1 MEALGVVARRSLP
14 MAGLR
19 QGVQRVSGVGRTLQ
33 TYTRALLQFPTYA
46 VPSRVLALKGR
57 PALPCPRSYA
67 TARHGGP
74 TPQPVSELVAP
85 PFAFAFDIDGV
96 LLHESRP
103 IQGASEALGYLNENH
118 IPYILLTNGGGEH
131 EKDRVASLSEK
142 LKVPLTTDNFV
153 QSHTPFQE
161 LAQGHDSLRDK
172 TIFVTGSN
180 AAKSRGIAE
189 RYGFKNVVIPA
200 DILMAQP
207 TVWPFDPLMESVY
220 ASTARPLPKPIYGS
234 PGATSDA
241 EALKID
247 AMFVFNDPRD
257 WALDIQLI
265 TDLLLSRQGYLGTY
279 SALNGTKWQGD
290 GQPDLYFSNNDLF
303 WSSRY
308 HLPRFGQGAFQAA
321 VAGVWD
327 QVTGGGEAGRLR
339 RTVIGKP
346 FAATYQYA
354 ERVLSRHREEVRR
367 RAGHGGGKTGL
378 SSVYMVGDNPE
389 SDIAGANEF
398 KSEEGA
404 DWCSVLVRTG
414 VWHPDRG
421 EMKHQPRV
429 IVDDVAAAVRWALQ
443 REGWKAGF

>member
-1 MEALGVVARRSLP
+1 MEALGVIARRSLP

-19 QGVQRVSGVGRTLQ
+19 QGVQHVPGVRRTLR
-33 TYTRALLQFPTYA
+33 TNTGALLRFPKAAALSY
-46 VPSRVLALKGR
+46 VLPLKRRLALS
-57 PALPCPRSYA
+57 CPRSFA
-67 TARHGGP
+67 STRHGGP
-74 TPQPVSELVAP
+74 TPRPVGELVAP

-96 LLHESRP
+96 LLHESSP
-103 IQGASEALGYLNENH
+103 I
-118 IPYILLTNGGGEH
+118 P
-131 EKDRVASLSEK
+131 DRVATLSEK
-142 LKVPLTTDNFV
+142 LKVHLTTDNFV

-180 AAKSRGIAE
+180 AAKSREIAE

-207 TVWPFDPLMESVY
+207 TVWPFEPLMESVY
-220 ASTARPLPKPIYGS
+220 AATARPLPKPIYGS

-241 EALKID
+241 EALKVD

-265 TDLLLSRQGYLGTY
+265 MDLLLSRQGYLGTY
-279 SALNGTKWQGD
+279 SATNGTRWQGD
-290 GQPDLYFSNNDLF
+290 GQPTLYFSNKDLF
-303 WSSRY
+303 WSSKY

-327 QVTGGGEAGRLR
+327 QVTGGGEAARLR

-346 FAATYQYA
+346 FAETYAYA
-354 ERVLSRHREEVRR
+354 ERVLSKHREEVRR
-367 RAGHGGGKTGL
+367 RAGRGGRAGL
-378 SSVYMVGDNPE
+378 SSVYMIGDNPE

-443 REGWKAGF
+443 REGWKADF